1 MSSVLDPIRA
11 ALVDLKREVGE
22 SNAKID
28 ELAAKI
34 VNSTDPAEVASLA
47 QEIRDEVAALDSKN
61 QPEVPP
67 APVDEPP
74 VA

>member
-1 MSSVLDPIRA
+1 MASVLDPIRE

-28 ELAAKI
+28 DLASKI
-34 VNSTDPAEVASLA
+34 ANSTDPAEVASLA

-67 APVDEPP
+67 